1 MKTIGLT
8 IGLLL
13 MMLLASFKS
22 APPADNDFPA
32 YLIYK
37 GEGKKSSFSKMLK
50 DIYDA
55 DVIFVGE
62 LHDNPISHWIELQV
76 TKALFEHKKDKLVLG
91 AEMFEADNQL
101 IMDEYLQGKISE
113 KNFLNEMRLWKNYE
127 TDYKPLVE
135 FSKENGL
142 DFIATNVPRRYASFV
157 FKKGLE
163 GLDSLSDEAKSYMA
177 PLPID
182 YDPKVKCYKDM
193 LEMGGG
199 HGGENLP
206 KAQALKDA
214 TMAHFIMNNLK
225 KDGAFIHFNG
235 AYHSDN
241 QEGIVWWLKKAN
253 KDLKIVTISTVL
265 QDDVSE
271 LYDSN
276 YDRANYVLVVNS
288 DMTSTH

>member
-1 MKTIGLT
+1 MRTFGLA

-13 MMLLASFKS
+13 MMLLASFRS
-22 APPADNDFPA
+22 APPAENDFPA

-37 GEGKKSSFSKMLK
+37 GDGKKISFSKMLK
-50 DIYDA
+50 DVYEA
-55 DVIFVGE
+55 DVVFIGE

-76 TKALFEHKKDKLVLG
+76 TKAMYENKKKRLVLG

-101 IMDEYLQGKISE
+101 ILDEYLQGKISE

-135 FSKENGL
+135 FSKEKGL
-142 DFIATNVPRRYASFV
+142 NFVATNVPRRYASFV

-182 YDPKVKCYKDM
+182 YDPEVKCYKDM
-193 LEMGGG
+193 LEMSGG

-214 TMAHFIMNNLK
+214 TMAHFILKNLK
-225 KDGAFIHFNG
+225 KNGAFIHFNG

-271 LYDSN
+271 LYDGN